1 MIEEHV
7 TAINAE
13 MMNRKLTPSSTQ
25 DFFMNIHR
33 EEMRLFKMSE
43 AKRWLDP
50 EYSEWI
56 TTLTTDRRVIYK
68 LYTVVV
74 RTRDDFNIT
83 T

>member
-1 MIEEHV
+1 M
-7 TAINAE
+7 
-13 MMNRKLTPSSTQ
+13 R
-25 DFFMNIHR
+25 FF
-33 EEMRLFKMSE
+33 KTSE